1 MRGSYR
7 NRYFG
12 LQGEEWYF
20 LDSDNSICKQDY
32 RVSRACILSF
42 AFIESARLG
51 GCWYPILSADNS
63 ALDT

>member
-32 RVSRACILSF
+32 HVSRACISF
-42 AFIESARLG
+42 AFERVRAIGRLLVSNFERG
-51 GCWYPILSADNS
+51 
-63 ALDT
+63 